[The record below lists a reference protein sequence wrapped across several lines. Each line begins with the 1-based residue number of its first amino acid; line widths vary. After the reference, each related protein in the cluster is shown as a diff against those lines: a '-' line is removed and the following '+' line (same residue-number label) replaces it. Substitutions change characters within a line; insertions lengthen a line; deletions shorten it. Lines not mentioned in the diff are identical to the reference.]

1 MNIIQRN
8 SVIFAS
14 EISPQSATYIGKEE
28 WESKFRKEKLNNKTK
43 MKLFFVDQFNK
54 VQEFQGT
61 EEEKMQ
67 LAYAHN
73 LYLHEYDA
81 HEATQGRKVR
91 YNPSIFT
98 SGMLE
103 KWTINRSFRPVQIQ
117 FMNHL
122 EDLCRDSFRAM
133 KRRGLV
139 FDTEEE
145 AKAVSDK
152 LIAVLREEAARRA
165 STPKQSQAPQDG
177 QHQPYSEE
185 RQSQAQSSCGR
196 TTHNSRCKCHEQG
209 HPCSQDRVQVTV
221 IEMFL

>member
-1 MNIIQRN
+1 
-8 SVIFAS
+8 
-14 EISPQSATYIGKEE
+14 
-28 WESKFRKEKLNNKTK
+28 

-54 VQEFQGT
+54 VQEFNGT
-61 EEEKMQ
+61 EEEKIQ
-67 LAYAHN
+67 LACAYN

-117 FMNHL
+117 FMEHL

-133 KRRGLV
+133 KRQGLV
-139 FDTEEE
+139 FDTKEE
-145 AKAVSDK
+145 AQAVSDK
-152 LIAVLREEAARRA
+152 LIAILREEAARRA
-165 STPKQSQAPQDG
+165 STPKQSQAPQDA
-177 QHQPYSEE
+177 QRQPCSSE
-185 RQSQAQSSCGR
+185 RQSQAQSSCGH
-196 TTHNSRCKCHEQG
+196 TKSNSGCKCHEQDHSSG
-209 HPCSQDRVQVTV
+209 QGSVQVTV